1 MARLLVLVGVVVV
14 GVLVFFPHE
23 VETAMLY
30 ARQMIDQ
37 IAAGAAGY
45 YGAAAR

>member
-1 MARLLVLVGVVVV
+1 MARLLVLLAAAVV

-23 VETAMLY
+23 VQMAMVY

-37 IAAGAAGY
+37 IAVGAAGY
-45 YGAAAR
+45 YGGAAR